1 MSLSPVSTSAKVE
14 PKVLSGNLENFTK
27 ENMGAFL
34 GKGGDKLKKFVTVKS
49 AIMVKDAYKKD
60 FEEDDTSKTNPD
72 ELGSVL
78 IKVKIEGEN
87 EYQVSIHNEKENLD
101 KYLDIVMKNLFTHA
115 KNCSKKRVVENKY
128 RNKIA
133 FVAELNHE
141 GLIGKFVGSGG
152 KKIKMLIPSIGLAL
166 IISSCQS
173 SFLTSMDDKG
183 TTSTLN
189 VLSNNKGED
198 AAHLAAINEVLD
210 ASVDSVPTISAMGY
224 AVVSSQPGRSANQ
237 KRLMA
242 IRSARMAA
250 MRDLAEQIHGLK
262 VEGNTTVIDLMVQ
275 NDTFRGI
282 VSGTIRGARTVRINP
297 TGSDTYEVLLEIDKD
312 TLSYLLRQART
323 VA

>member
-1 MSLSPVSTSAKVE
+1 MAIYGIESAH
-14 PKVLSGNLENFTK
+14 LRY
-27 ENMGAFL
+27 AFKRQ
-34 GKGGDKLKKFVTVKS
+34 GRKMIKFRTRKLMAP
-49 AIMVKDAYKKD
+49 AIG
-60 FEEDDTSKTNPD
+60 F
-72 ELGSVL
+72 
-78 IKVKIEGEN
+78 
-87 EYQVSIHNEKENLD
+87 
-101 KYLDIVMKNLFTHA
+101 
-115 KNCSKKRVVENKY
+115 
-128 RNKIA
+128 
-133 FVAELNHE
+133 
-141 GLIGKFVGSGG
+141 
-152 KKIKMLIPSIGLAL
+152 AL
-166 IISSCQS
+166 IVSGCQS
-173 SFLTSMDDKG
+173 SFLTNSEDG
-183 TTSTLN
+183 VQSSLN
-189 VLSNNKGED
+189 VLSNKGED

-210 ASVDSVPTISAMGY
+210 ASVDNVPTISAMGY

>member
-1 MSLSPVSTSAKVE
+1 MAIYGIESAH
-14 PKVLSGNLENFTK
+14 LGY
-27 ENMGAFL
+27 AFKRQ
-34 GKGGDKLKKFVTVKS
+34 GRKMIKFRTRKLIAP
-49 AIMVKDAYKKD
+49 AIS
-60 FEEDDTSKTNPD
+60 F
-72 ELGSVL
+72 
-78 IKVKIEGEN
+78 
-87 EYQVSIHNEKENLD
+87 
-101 KYLDIVMKNLFTHA
+101 
-115 KNCSKKRVVENKY
+115 
-128 RNKIA
+128 
-133 FVAELNHE
+133 
-141 GLIGKFVGSGG
+141 
-152 KKIKMLIPSIGLAL
+152 AL
-166 IISSCQS
+166 IVSGCQS
-173 SFLTSMDDKG
+173 SFLTNSEDG
-183 TTSTLN
+183 VQSSLN
-189 VLSNNKGED
+189 VLSNKGED

-210 ASVDSVPTISAMGY
+210 ASVDNVPTISAMGY

>member
-1 MSLSPVSTSAKVE
+1 MAIDGT
-14 PKVLSGNLENFTK
+14 
-27 ENMGAFL
+27 
-34 GKGGDKLKKFVTVKS
+34 KS
-49 AIMVKDAYKKD
+49 AHLGYAFKRQGRKMIKFRTRKLMVPA
-60 FEEDDTSKTNPD
+60 
-72 ELGSVL
+72 
-78 IKVKIEGEN
+78 
-87 EYQVSIHNEKENLD
+87 
-101 KYLDIVMKNLFTHA
+101 
-115 KNCSKKRVVENKY
+115 
-128 RNKIA
+128 
-133 FVAELNHE
+133 
-141 GLIGKFVGSGG
+141 IGF
-152 KKIKMLIPSIGLAL
+152 AL
-166 IISSCQS
+166 IVSGCQS
-173 SFLTSMDDKG
+173 SFLTNSEDG
-183 TTSTLN
+183 VQSSLN
-189 VLSNNKGED
+189 VLSNKGED

-210 ASVDSVPTISAMGY
+210 ASVDNVPTISAMGY